1 VTSAEQMS
9 RVEVPVKSLIAL
21 QIILWEGHIYVRMPV
36 LKPAGLNLEGFVMG
50 LMLKYIGESNNE

>member
-1 VTSAEQMS
+1 MS
-9 RVEVPVKSLIAL
+9 RVEVPAKSLIKL

-36 LKPAGLNLEGFVMG
+36 LKPAVLNLEGFVMG